1 MQNRLRGHLADG
13 SYSGFS
19 EADALTVLR
28 MLSTLSNRAAHGSPG
43 ATSGSDASASG
54 KVESGADAA
63 NRRAKHVAKRQYW
76 FRSTCQTWEVERDGS
91 GSPRANF
98 SIIVPHFQNCL
109 VLSPT
114 AIAQLD
120 APTSE
125 AYVRL
130 LVNYMFTSRM
140 YVKKF
145 VNVNQ
150 MVAAAN

>member
-1 MQNRLRGHLADG
+1 
-13 SYSGFS
+13 
-19 EADALTVLR
+19 
-28 MLSTLSNRAAHGSPG
+28 
-43 ATSGSDASASG
+43 
-54 KVESGADAA
+54 
-63 NRRAKHVAKRQYW
+63 
-76 FRSTCQTWEVERDGS
+76 VERDGS

-120 APTSE
+120 VPTSE